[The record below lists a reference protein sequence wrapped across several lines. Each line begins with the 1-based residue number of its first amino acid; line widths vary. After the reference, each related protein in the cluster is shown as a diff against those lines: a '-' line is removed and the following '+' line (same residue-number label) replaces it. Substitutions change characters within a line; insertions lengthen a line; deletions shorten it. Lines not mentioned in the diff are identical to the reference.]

1 MKMIERQEDEKRR
14 LQAFVDRFKA
24 KASKAKQA
32 QSRVKRLEKM
42 QPIATVVED
51 PVAPFEFPNAGRRM
65 GNPLV
70 RFDEAATGYSE
81 EKPILTRLN
90 LRIDVDDRIGLLGRN
105 GAGKSTFAKL
115 LTGALPVT
123 DGRMG
128 MHKKAVVAHFAQHQI
143 DALSPKHSA
152 YSHVLERMEDN
163 TEAERRARLA
173 RFGLPADRQETP
185 AEKLSGGEKARL
197 LMNLITFDGAH
208 LLILDEPT
216 NHLDMDSRETL
227 ISAINEFAGAVI
239 IISHDRNLIES
250 CVDRLWIA
258 EGGTVRPY
266 EGDLD
271 DYRRDLLQG
280 EARPKDKSRPTGGQ
294 KTEQRRS
301 AARAR
306 EELKPLKAEAA
317 KQEREIERLK
327 GVLEKIDAGLAVP
340 GLWEKDPAL
349 AADLTKKRARC
360 VEMIEAAENAW
371 LEAEDAYE
379 RAKEEAG
386 V

>member
-1 MKMIERQEDEKRR
+1 
-14 LQAFVDRFKA
+14 
-24 KASKAKQA
+24 
-32 QSRVKRLEKM
+32 
-42 QPIATVVED
+42 VVAD
-51 PVAPFEFPNAGRRM
+51 PVAPFEFPHAGRRM

-70 RFDEAATGYSE
+70 RFDGAETGYSDG
-81 EKPILTRLN
+81 KPILKGLN
-90 LRIDVDDRIGLLGRN
+90 LNIDTDDRIGLLGRN

-115 LTGALPVT
+115 LTGALSVT

-152 YSHVLERMEDN
+152 YTHVVERMDHA

-216 NHLDMDSRETL
+216 NHLDMDSREAL
-227 ISAINEFAGAVI
+227 ISAINDFAGAVI
-239 IISHDRNLIES
+239 VISHDRNLIES

-258 EGGTVRPY
+258 EAGTVRPY
-266 EGDLD
+266 EGDMD
-271 DYRRDLLQG
+271 DYRRELLQG
-280 EARPKDKSRPTGGQ
+280 ETKPRDKSKPTGGQ
-294 KTEQRRS
+294 KTETRRTS
-301 AARAR
+301 AQARDK
-306 EELKPLKAEAA
+306 LKPLKAEAA

-327 GVLEKIDAGLAVP
+327 GVLEKIDAGLAVI
-340 GLWEKDPAL
+340 GLWEKDPAM
-349 AADLTKKRARC
+349 ATDLTKKRARC

-379 RAKEEAG
+379 SAKAEAG